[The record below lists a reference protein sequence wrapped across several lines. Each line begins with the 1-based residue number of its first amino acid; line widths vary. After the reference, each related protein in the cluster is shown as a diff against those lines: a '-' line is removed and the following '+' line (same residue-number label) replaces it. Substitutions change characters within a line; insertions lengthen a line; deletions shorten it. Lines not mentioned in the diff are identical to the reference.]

1 MTMVE
6 TDEVSH
12 ERILELRDL
21 QTSYGS
27 ILKNTLWTAQNG
39 LYSIGLTN
47 ERSFPF
53 SAMIII
59 WAIVVAV
66 WGTATTLLGGM
77 WQRALVGREYSTMP
91 CPRTTTVLH
100 IASNPHVNVA

>member
-6 TDEVSH
+6 TDEASH

-47 ERSFPF
+47 ERSIPLLRYDHNMGNFGGCMGHCYDI
-53 SAMIII
+53 AGGH
-59 WAIVVAV
+59 VATRIG
-66 WGTATTLLGGM
+66 W
-77 WQRALVGREYSTMP
+77 
-91 CPRTTTVLH
+91 
-100 IASNPHVNVA
+100 